1 MYFALVAALKDYS
14 IVVGNK
20 ADIWARRNLLRPG
33 IVIFKSLGPGNID
46 MVNDCIK
53 AGHEV
58 VAWDEESLVTPA
70 QINYFIKRR
79 ISKECL
85 KNIRYFFSWGE
96 IEKDYLSEEFKEFKN
111 KIVMTGNT
119 RIDLF

>member
-1 MYFALVAALKDYS
+1 MKKRIYLMFEVKKRELEARLYFALVAALKDYS

-58 VAWDEESLVTPA
+58 VAWDEESLVTPH
-70 QINYFIKRR
+70 K
-79 ISKECL
+79 
-85 KNIRYFFSWGE
+85 
-96 IEKDYLSEEFKEFKN
+96 
-111 KIVMTGNT
+111 
-119 RIDLF
+119 